1 MKKISILLPLIG
13 HIFVAVVAVISAL
26 RINDLML
33 LVLLVISA
41 IVSLILAITRMI
53 TAKKTRER
61 IKYLEENQLSVS
73 YDAKEKRFSFIK
85 GKSITGARPQ

>member
-1 MKKISILLPLIG
+1 MKKIRILLPLIG
-13 HIFVAVVAVISAL
+13 YIFVAVVAIISAL
-26 RINDLML
+26 RIDDLLL

-53 TAKKTRER
+53 TAKKTGDR

-73 YDAKEKRFSFIK
+73 YDAKEEKFSFIK
-85 GKSITGARPQ
+85 GKPITGARPH